1 MPQSFLMIKGRNVA
15 VIPRMRQG
23 FVDVEELDAFGV
35 IVSVDRLQT
44 GGVSKKRGSG
54 QATKDEDGIVL
65 LECLC

>member
-1 MPQSFLMIKGRNVA
+1 MIKGRNVA
-15 VIPRMRQG
+15 IIPRMCQSL
-23 FVDVEELDAFGV
+23 VNVEELDAFGV

-54 QATKDEDGIVL
+54 QATKDEDRIVL

>member
-35 IVSVDRLQT
+35 VVSVDRLQT

-54 QATKDEDGIVL
+54 QATKDEDRIVL